1 MWDNDEVRP
10 SASKKKV
17 YLALGVILLL
27 LLSAG
32 LFYLFPFGFAGQP
45 SLQASKRQPSI
56 ISSKTYVNVGNIL
69 ALTGDSTGF
78 WRISQK
84 DGSVT
89 INRFG
94 LSGNTD
100 WVGEYSLNE
109 PVWDVNGRQV
119 ILADRQSG
127 QAYLFTDIGGMN
139 NSILLNGQ
147 PQVVAVAETGH
158 FMVCSLPE
166 DGDLSSLQPNVEYYS
181 PQGERLFGVS
191 LENAAPL
198 LAEVNQNGTQLF
210 LVVSKIVDDGIE
222 NHLISYSDSGQVL
235 WSSSLPAGA
244 VAGLTV
250 KTFGDRLAVAVDK
263 LILFYSG
270 MGQLLWQSAAQGIV
284 HDMAFIGQSDQLV
297 YSEQK
302 VSVLSFQKQSLLSSL
317 SADGSVLWQYR
328 LKGEVPDLVG
338 GTSALSVFVGNE
350 LAVHDV
356 GTDGK
361 VRWSHPISAD
371 AGKGEL
377 LQARLAAGGDGSAVL
392 VQLSDGRMFV
402 LRGE

>member
-1 MWDNDEVRP
+1 MWDHEGVRP

-17 YLALGVILLL
+17 YLALGIILLL
-27 LLSAG
+27 LLAAG
-32 LFYLFPFGFAGQP
+32 LLYLFPFGFAGQP
-45 SLQASKRQPSI
+45 ALQASKRQPSI
-56 ISSKTYVNVGNIL
+56 ISSKTYVNVGNVL
-69 ALTGDSTGF
+69 AITGDSTGF

-100 WVGEYSLNE
+100 WVGEYALGE

-127 QAYLFTDIGGMN
+127 QAYLFTDTGGM
-139 NSILLNGQ
+139 SSSVLLSGQ

-166 DGDLSSLQPNVEYYS
+166 EGSLSALQPNLEYYS
-181 PQGERLFGVS
+181 PQGDRLFTVS
-191 LENAAPL
+191 LDNEVPL
-198 LAEVNQNGTQLF
+198 LAKVNQNGTQVF
-210 LVVSKIVDDGIE
+210 LVVSKVVADGIE
-222 NHLISYSDSGQVL
+222 NQLVSYSDTGQVL
-235 WSSSLPAGA
+235 WSSALPTGA
-244 VAGLTV
+244 VAGMAA

-270 MGQLLWQSAAQGIV
+270 AGQLLWQSTAQGTV
-284 HDMAFIGQSDQLV
+284 QDMAFVGQSDQLV

-317 SADGSVLWQYR
+317 SADGSVLWQYQ
-328 LKGEVPDLVG
+328 LKGQVPDLAG
-338 GTSALSVFVGNE
+338 GTSALSVFVANE

-361 VRWSHPISAD
+361 VRWSHHIGAD
-371 AGKGEL
+371 TSKGQP
-377 LQARLAAGGDGSAVL
+377 LQVRLAAGGNGSVVL
-392 VQLSDGRMFV
+392 LQLSDGRMFV